1 MILSA
6 GLGTRMKYLTKN
18 IPKPLI
24 KIYNTTLLN
33 NTISFFE
40 KVGCNEFVINTH
52 YLYKQLDDYINLNF
66 SDKNIKTIH
75 EPEILDT
82 GGGIKNAIEFFDNKN
97 FLVTNCDIMWN
108 EHNLTDV
115 QNFLDN
121 LDEIQYCELLLS
133 NKKNTTGIN
142 KNNGDFTLKDNYL
155 TRWKKNDEIILFSGL
170 QKYLAANEKKAAA
183 LAELLIDNSGEN
195 DENDKN
201 MTYGDLRAALKFVAN
216 LETATGPRTGE
227 ACLKLYRGLRL
238 LK

>member
-170 QKYLAANEKKAAA
+170 QKLNPGIFNDIDETKFSMNKVWDYLINKRQLTGVLMETK
-183 LAELLIDNSGEN
+183 LLHIGDIN
-195 DENDKN
+195 
-201 MTYGDLRAALKFVAN
+201 TYINISGDLS
-216 LETATGPRTGE
+216 T
-227 ACLKLYRGLRL
+227 
-238 LK
+238 

>member
-1 MILSA
+1 MRKFTLMILSA

-170 QKYLAANEKKAAA
+170 QKLNPGIFNDIDETKFSMNKVWDYLINKRQLTGVLMETK
-183 LAELLIDNSGEN
+183 LLHIGDIN
-195 DENDKN
+195 
-201 MTYGDLRAALKFVAN
+201 TYINISGDLS
-216 LETATGPRTGE
+216 T
-227 ACLKLYRGLRL
+227 
-238 LK
+238 